1 MWVRRSSSGGRKT
14 SSGRKKK
21 LQENASKAPSAVRG
35 ADPRSVWLT
44 RGGSAGCSAVA
55 PPLINDWTEQ
65 RQEEEEEERGS
76 ISNNYQC
83 TNAAKAP
90 RLKHPPANQTARG
103 GEEGEQ
109 ESRCEGRE
117 GEKKV
122 RIALT
127 WSRRR
132 SNFFQYWNIDPTS
145 AAILG
150 DIEEIFFQRLQ

>member
-1 MWVRRSSSGGRKT
+1 MHKRR
-14 SSGRKKK
+14 
-21 LQENASKAPSAVRG
+21 Q
-35 ADPRSVWLT
+35 
-44 RGGSAGCSAVA
+44 
-55 PPLINDWTEQ
+55 
-65 RQEEEEEERGS
+65 
-76 ISNNYQC
+76 
-83 TNAAKAP
+83 AP
-90 RLKHPPANQTARG
+90 RLKHPPANQTAHG